1 MISSMHKNLFE
12 SVNKQLSSYLNDWLH
27 LSTQGYTLPEQ
38 QIQATSTQ
46 ATSTQDIQTSIIRY
60 FHYYKIYARFLDS
73 DRRFLYAETPP
84 SQQTLLL
91 YILIPTPAP
100 ALYHLFASLAAYTHL
115 QQQQPS
121 AQRTPLALKWLI
133 EIRPVSSIPSASS
146 ATASPQD
153 PQSSTLAQ
161 ILAEQ
166 SQLLTADAG
175 LLLTPDSELQAFV
188 HTTTDTSDG
197 HEQEEPP
204 QLIVGSRGLLQVE
217 LTAQTTRVLLP
228 TSYGSIVPDAAWQLL
243 WTLQSIKDAREDIRI
258 DGFYDQLSAPEDEI
272 LTALTTLAEQFQISP
287 EYCGG
292 ERFLA
297 DLHGV
302 QLLYAYFL
310 TPSCSITTLQAPR
323 PGSSTTAERTS
334 LPGYARA
341 QLDFNLVPAQD
352 PLAIFQS
359 LQHHLSEQQEQYSQ
373 ARLLTAQAPEQ
384 TNSKEQIVRAT
395 QTALQAAYQQTP
407 LLIPLGNSTP
417 AFSLIQKQLHI
428 PTVAVVFPWLQQSA
442 TKKMLAAPLTR
453 LEPLLKT
460 FMLLFALLRERE
472 NYL

>member
-1 MISSMHKNLFE
+1 MISSLYKNLFE

-27 LSTQGYTLPEQ
+27 LSTQGYTLPEL
-38 QIQATSTQ
+38 QI
-46 ATSTQDIQTSIIRY
+46 QDIQTSIIQY
-60 FHYYKIYARFLDS
+60 FHYYKIQARFLDS

-84 SQQTLLL
+84 SRQTLLL
-91 YILIPTPAP
+91 YMLIPTPAP

-115 QQQQPS
+115 QQQQSS

-133 EIRPVSSIPSASS
+133 EIQPASSIPAAASS
-146 ATASPQD
+146 AANPQTSQD
-153 PQSSTLAQ
+153 STLAH
-161 ILAEQ
+161 LRGEQ
-166 SQLLTADAG
+166 SRLLTADAA

-188 HTTTDTSDG
+188 HTTTATPGG

-204 QLIVGSRGLLQVE
+204 QLVIGSRGLLQVE
-217 LTAQTTRVLLP
+217 LTAQTTRALLP

-258 DGFYDQLSAPEDEI
+258 EGFYDQLSAPEDEI
-272 LTALTTLAEQFQISP
+272 LTALTTLAEQFQIFP

-292 ERFLA
+292 TRFLA

-310 TPSCSITTLQAPR
+310 TPSCSITTLQSPR
-323 PGSSTTAERTS
+323 SDPSTTAERTS
-334 LPGYARA
+334 LPGYAHA

-359 LQHHLSEQQEQYSQ
+359 LQRHLREQQEQYTR

-384 TNSKEQIVRAT
+384 TNLKEQIVRAT
-395 QTALQAAYQQTP
+395 QTALQAAYQQAP
-407 LLIPLGNSTP
+407 LLIPLGSNTH
-417 AFSLIQKQLHI
+417 AFSLIQRQLHI
-428 PTVAVVFPWLQQSA
+428 PTVAVIFPWLQQSA
-442 TKKMLAAPLTR
+442 IKKAQAAPLTR

-460 FMLLFALLRERE
+460 FVLLFALLRERE
-472 NYL
+472 LPITPL